1 MLILGSYTTTHLRC
15 NTLVFLINFTS
26 EPLSE
31 YKSTKDTNNDQKG
44 MEQFNRVIDKLR
56 LLPIAHIDKVSTPSD
71 IRTIE
76 LKVKKFKELILYIN
90 LLSTSGY
97 KLLAPKVDDVK
108 GQDETN
114 WFFQQFKTV
123 EKKLNEEILTYNREG
138 NVMVVIIFEF
148 VILFQISSP
157 ILN

>member
-1 MLILGSYTTTHLRC
+1 MDLFTTHLRC

-71 IRTIE
+71 IKTIE
-76 LKVKKFKELILYIN
+76 LKVEKFKELILYIN
-90 LLSTSGY
+90 LLSTSGH

-108 GQDETN
+108 GKDETN

-123 EKKLNEEILTYNREG
+123 EKKLNDEILTYNGEG
-138 NVMVVIIFEF
+138 NVLVVII
-148 VILFQISSP
+148 L
-157 ILN
+157 

>member
-1 MLILGSYTTTHLRC
+1 
-15 NTLVFLINFTS
+15 
-26 EPLSE
+26 
-31 YKSTKDTNNDQKG
+31 
-44 MEQFNRVIDKLR
+44 MEQFNRLIDKLR

-71 IRTIE
+71 INTIE

-97 KLLAPKVDDVK
+97 KLVPPKVDDVRN
-108 GQDETN
+108 QDETN

-148 VILFQISSP
+148 VIRNSP
-157 ILN
+157 PYTLMHVLRKVSFHIYFTYQHITNIIFKIFCSIVILDIFLT

>member
-1 MLILGSYTTTHLRC
+1 MHFSL
-15 NTLVFLINFTS
+15 

-31 YKSTKDTNNDQKG
+31 YQSTKDTNNDQKG
-44 MEQFNRVIDKLR
+44 MEQFNRLIDRLR

-71 IRTIE
+71 INTIE

-90 LLSTSGY
+90 LLSTSGN
-97 KLLAPKVDDVK
+97 KLVPPKVDDVRNK
-108 GQDETN
+108 LTKQIDVN
-114 WFFQQFKTV
+114 KFFQQFKTI

>member
-1 MLILGSYTTTHLRC
+1 
-15 NTLVFLINFTS
+15 
-26 EPLSE
+26 
-31 YKSTKDTNNDQKG
+31 
-44 MEQFNRVIDKLR
+44 MEQFNRLIDKLR

-108 GQDETN
+108 GKDETN

-123 EKKLNEEILTYNREG
+123 EKKLNDEILTYNGEG
-138 NVMVVIIFEF
+138 NVLVVIILWF
-148 VILFQISSP
+148 VYFISNE
-157 ILN
+157 LDTYLK

>member
-1 MLILGSYTTTHLRC
+1 MNYYTTRHLRC
-15 NTLVFLINFTS
+15 NTLVFVIHFTS

-31 YKSTKDTNNDQKG
+31 YQSTKDTNNDQKG
-44 MEQFNRVIDKLR
+44 MEQFNRLIDKLR

-138 NVMVVIIFEF
+138 NVMVVII
-148 VILFQISSP
+148 L
-157 ILN
+157 

>member
-1 MLILGSYTTTHLRC
+1 MDHTTTHLRC

-71 IRTIE
+71 IKTIE
-76 LKVKKFKELILYIN
+76 LKVEKFKELILYIN
-90 LLSTSGY
+90 LLSTSGH

-108 GQDETN
+108 GKDETN

-123 EKKLNEEILTYNREG
+123 EKKLNDEILTYNGEG
-138 NVMVVIIFEF
+138 NVLVVIIF
-148 VILFQISSP
+148 
-157 ILN
+157 

>member
-1 MLILGSYTTTHLRC
+1 MNYYTTRHLSC
-15 NTLVFLINFTS
+15 NTLVFVIHFTS

-31 YKSTKDTNNDQKG
+31 YQSTKDTNNDQKG
-44 MEQFNRVIDKLR
+44 MEQFNRLIDKLR

-97 KLLAPKVDDVK
+97 KLLAPKFDDVK

>member
-1 MLILGSYTTTHLRC
+1 MDHYTTTHLRY

-71 IRTIE
+71 IKTIE
-76 LKVKKFKELILYIN
+76 LKVEKFKELILYIN
-90 LLSTSGY
+90 LLSTSGH

-108 GQDETN
+108 GKDEIY

-123 EKKLNEEILTYNREG
+123 EKKLNDEISTYNKEG
-138 NVMVVIIFEF
+138 NALVVII
-148 VILFQISSP
+148 L
-157 ILN
+157 

>member
-1 MLILGSYTTTHLRC
+1 
-15 NTLVFLINFTS
+15 
-26 EPLSE
+26 
-31 YKSTKDTNNDQKG
+31 

-71 IRTIE
+71 IKTIE
-76 LKVKKFKELILYIN
+76 LKVEKFKELILYIN
-90 LLSTSGY
+90 LLSTSGH

>member
-1 MLILGSYTTTHLRC
+1 
-15 NTLVFLINFTS
+15 
-26 EPLSE
+26 
-31 YKSTKDTNNDQKG
+31 
-44 MEQFNRVIDKLR
+44 MEQFNRLIDKLR

-71 IRTIE
+71 INTIE

-97 KLLAPKVDDVK
+97 KLVPPKVDDVRN
-108 GQDETN
+108 QDETN
-114 WFFQQFKTV
+114 WFFQQFKKI